1 MKIERI
7 SENQLK
13 LTLTIEDLAER
24 NLSPEDLFSHSKK
37 TQQLFREILEQV
49 LREGNFLF
57 TEAPLMVEAAPSA
70 EEGVVLII
78 TGGKR
83 QAAAQKET
91 SKQFSDA
98 SLLYAFATLDDVIH
112 ACVRLGEDFSA
123 ESALYKQGNKY
134 FLLLQG
140 ETDTVAG
147 TILQEYGERLPSSH
161 LTEACFSEHGKILI
175 AKNAVSALVRAFA

>member
-83 QAAAQKET
+83 QSAAQKET

-112 ACVRLGEDFSA
+112 ACVRLGEDFPA

>member
-7 SENQLK
+7 SENQVK

-83 QAAAQKET
+83 QPAAQKEPP
-91 SKQFSDA
+91 KQLSGA
-98 SLLYAFATLDDVIH
+98 PLLYAFATLDDVIH
-112 ACVRLGEDFSA
+112 ACIRLGEDFSA
-123 ESALYKQGNKY
+123 ESALYKQENKY

-140 ETDTVAG
+140 EMDATVG
-147 TILQEYGERLPSSH
+147 SVLQEYGEHLPSSA
-161 LTEACFSEHGKILI
+161 LAEACFSEHGKILI
-175 AKNAVSALVRAFA
+175 AKNAVSALAKTFA